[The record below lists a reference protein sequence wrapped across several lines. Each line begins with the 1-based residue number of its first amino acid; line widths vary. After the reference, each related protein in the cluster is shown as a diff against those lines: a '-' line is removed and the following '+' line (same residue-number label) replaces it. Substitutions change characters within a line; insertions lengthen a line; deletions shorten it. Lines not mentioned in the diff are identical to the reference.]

1 MARRKRSF
9 LRRFLTLILIAV
21 IVFCA
26 GIAILLAT
34 GKAQKID
41 GVVYIP
47 SVRTG
52 VDINNGD
59 LILVDSEYEYRID
72 KTPTVSVSARKNR
85 SYKVRDNDI
94 RLRAVTVKQLND
106 LFTEVKKATGAN
118 CFCVNSGYRS
128 REEQDAIYNERIDS
142 YGEDRGSALAAMPGH
157 SEHETGLACDLVWL
171 ADDGSVDAIN
181 TVGAYGELA
190 ADCWKYGFVQRYK
203 ADKTYITGIS
213 NEPWHF
219 RYVGAPHAYIMERE
233 GLCLE
238 EYVDYVRDYTY
249 EQPLVSRGGDGSEA
263 LIYFCGGTSIT
274 VPLMKK
280 HSVSGNNIDGFI
292 VTVYP

>member
-1 MARRKRSF
+1 MARRKHSF
-9 LRRFLTLILIAV
+9 LRRVLILALIVV
-21 IVFCA
+21 IVFCGGVA
-26 GIAILLAT
+26 FLLAT

-47 SVRTG
+47 SIRTE
-52 VDINNGD
+52 VDMASGD
-59 LILVDSEYEYRID
+59 LILVDSEYEYGID

-94 RLRAVTVKQLND
+94 RLRAVTIKQLND
-106 LFTEVKKATGAN
+106 LFSEVKKETGAD

-128 REEQDAIYNERIDS
+128 REEQEAIYDDRVDS
-142 YGEDRGSALAAMPGH
+142 YGEDRGSSLAAMPGH
-157 SEHETGLACDLVWL
+157 SEHETGLACDLVWM

-233 GLCLE
+233 DLCLE
-238 EYVDYVRDYTY
+238 EYIDYVRDYTY
-249 EQPLVSRGGDGSEA
+249 DDPLVSKDCDGSEA
-263 LIYFCGGTSIT
+263 YIYYCDGTSVM

-292 VTVYP
+292 VTVYS